1 MRVAPGGDRL
11 MLHIPEELLGRE
23 VELASVTV
31 TAEMIANYAHAV
43 GDTAPTSGEAPPTFC
58 LSMRRGMTP
67 DVPLEADMFG
77 VYGGHDLEFHHPI
90 RAGERYRITGR
101 IAEVYEKIGRSG
113 TLTVVVRE
121 ADIRDQAGEVAAKIT
136 ERQIVR
142 KRPDAPVP
150 AARTATRASART
162 VTDPIEDTH
171 GTNTAVADPD
181 LGHELG
187 PWRRS
192 TPDADTIARYAGTAD
207 IAEPLFTSA
216 PAARG
221 LGYRG
226 VVVPGPMLAAF
237 LEHFVRHELPGWQ
250 LERLGTTFRVPTIT
264 GDTITLSGVVTE
276 RHELA
281 DGERIVSDLV
291 IEHSDGERAVTG
303 TATLRRVRM

>member
-1 MRVAPGGDRL
+1 

-23 VELASVTV
+23 IELASVTV
-31 TAEMIANYAHAV
+31 TAEMIANYAHVV
-43 GDTAPTSGEAPPTFC
+43 GDTPPTTGEAPPTFC

-67 DVPLEADMFG
+67 SVSLEADMFG

-101 IAEVYEKIGRSG
+101 IAEVYEKMGRSG

-121 ADIRDQAGEVAAKIT
+121 AEIRDHAGEVAARIV

-142 KRPDAPVP
+142 KRPDTPVP
-150 AARTATRASART
+150 ERTVPRASART
-162 VTDPIEDTH
+162 ATDPPKDTH
-171 GTNTAVADPD
+171 ATDAAAADPD

-192 TPDADTIARYAGTAD
+192 TPSADTIARYAGTAD

-237 LEHFVRHELPGWQ
+237 LEHFVRRELPGWQ

-281 DGERIVSDLV
+281 DGERIVADLV
-291 IEHSDGERAVTG
+291 IEHGDGERAVTG
-303 TATLRRVRM
+303 TATLRRIRV